1 MSFYRSLTF
10 DHTQVPSDQTNFPV
24 LFQGLFSYLATV
36 ANGGK
41 VQNASGYDIYFSTDT
56 SGEAVLPFERVHWNA
71 TTGACE
77 FWIQVPTLTH
87 SASLVI
93 YLQYGNATIS
103 TDQSNTTG
111 TWDSNYV
118 GVYHFGDGTT
128 LNVNDS
134 TGNANNG
141 TAVNTPTAVNDG
153 IGGSGSGGGGSVG
166 FAETS
171 DQYINLGTGSSLNI
185 TGNLTLEAWAKIT
198 TGGLTFDAIVSN
210 LDASSQNGYF
220 FFIGISGA
228 DGGLNLCNAGAAKG
242 ASGRSVTVTNWQYY
256 VGTYDTSNIRFYT
269 DATLDATTA
278 AASAIGSAAGQAAYI
293 GSYITSGFQFNGS
306 IDEVRISKT
315 NRSADWITTQ
325 YNMTH
330 SPSGFVSIGS
340 EQVGA
345 TPINENL
352 SDSFTFS
359 DSIAELFNLGFAP
372 ADTNASNWGDAIAF
386 NLQIPGIGFIDDQ
399 SGNWGDALALEMN
412 FNPTFSDGF
421 IFNDFQQPASTMDA
435 FNDTLAL
442 SDSSFAQL
450 EIQVPLGD
458 SFTWTDSTLVVGS
471 VLVHESDQFTWT
483 DVVAYYVPLYLMFT
497 DFFIWRDGQTVKW
510 SSVLPPLSDQLVLS
524 DGVIVNNA
532 PFWTPVNE
540 LLSDTLALSD
550 TIQLQS
556 LVTFSLSD
564 DFAFSDR
571 VQDANVY
578 NPFNQLFTEN
588 LDYYQDSVLYILEG
602 ELLQFADSF
611 TFNDSVLV
619 TNGTSF
625 NNYIRR
631 YLNDEPT

>member
-128 LNVNDS
+128 LSVADS

-141 TAVNTPTAVNDG
+141 TNHGGTALNDG
-153 IGGSGSGGGGSVG
+153 IGGSGSGGGGSIA
-166 FAETS
+166 FAS
-171 DQYINLGTGSSLNI
+171 ASSQYVDLGNAASLNI
-185 TGNLTLEAWAKIT
+185 TGNITIEYWGKLSAGSSGTLIALTNLTSPGVNGYISAVGVSGGNGFLYLYTTSSGPGVQGRTVTIT
-198 TGGLTFDAIVSN
+198 NWNNFAQTFDGSDLRA
-210 LDASSQNGYF
+210 
-220 FFIGISGA
+220 
-228 DGGLNLCNAGAAKG
+228 
-242 ASGRSVTVTNWQYY
+242 
-256 VGTYDTSNIRFYT
+256 YT
-269 DATLDATTA
+269 DGALDNTQATTQGSG
-278 AASAIGSAAGQAAYI
+278 SAISNSYI
-293 GSYITSGFQFNGS
+293 GCAYTTTDFWNGS
-306 IDEVRISKT
+306 IDELRISKAQ
-315 NRSADWITTQ
+315 RSSDWLKTQ
-325 YNMTH
+325 YNMTS

-359 DSIAELFNLGFAP
+359 DSVAELYDLGFAP
-372 ADTNASNWGDAIAF
+372 SDTNASNWGDAIAF

-399 SGNWGDALALEMN
+399 SGNWGDALALEMD
-412 FNPTFSDGF
+412 FNPTFTDGF
-421 IFNDFQQPASTMDA
+421 IFNDYQQPASTMDA

-458 SFTWTDSTLVVGS
+458 SFTWTDSTLVVGF
-471 VLVHESDQFTWT
+471 VLAHESDQFTWT
-483 DVVAYYVPLYLMFT
+483 DAVAYYVPLYLMFT

-540 LLSDTLALSD
+540 LLSDALALSD

-564 DFAFSDR
+564 DFAFSDQ
-571 VQDANVY
+571 VQDANIY

-588 LDYYQDSVLYILEG
+588 LDYYQDSVLYIVEG
-602 ELLQFADSF
+602 ELLQLADSF